1 MSNREHTFPSQNG
14 GGLPPVALIAPV
26 LILGAVVFIMSR
38 RNNAA
43 SSTSSRAADTAS
55 STSSRAADTVRD
67 AAHEVSRKGGSA
79 TRRAGLTMLISAL
92 ENDAARRV
100 VIIALKF
107 ARDRS

>member
-38 RNNAA
+38 RNNA
-43 SSTSSRAADTAS
+43 AS

>member
-26 LILGAVVFIMSR
+26 LILGAVVFVMSR

-43 SSTSSRAADTAS
+43 SSTASRAADTA
-55 STSSRAADTVRD
+55 RD
-67 AAHEVSRKGGSA
+67 AAQNVSRKGGSA
-79 TRRAGLTMLISAL
+79 TRRAGLTMLINAL